1 MPRSLI
7 IMIIAAAILAP
18 LFVAFPHIDIWMSG
32 QFYDAQK
39 GGFWLKNNPI
49 LLVPYYLVK
58 YARYAMPVVFG
69 ALLAAN
75 FLTKK
80 KFIFGRREL
89 FFLFLAALIGPII
102 VTGAFKDSFH
112 RARPVQTLDFAG
124 DKPFTRAFE
133 ISHYCAEDCKSFVSG
148 HAAMGFFFVAFAL
161 VIADARKRKKT
172 YICLFLL
179 GFAIAFARVL
189 QGAHYLSDVVFGGL
203 FTLIST
209 HALYYLMY
217 RKTALG

>member
-1 MPRSLI
+1 MPRPLI
-7 IMIIAAAILAP
+7 ILLIVTAILAAV
-18 LFVAFPHIDIWMSG
+18 FVTFPQIDIWMTG
-32 QFYDAQK
+32 QFYDPQN

-49 LLVPYYLVK
+49 ILVFYYLVK
-58 YARYAMPVVFG
+58 YARYAMPVVF
-69 ALLAAN
+69 AVLLAAN

-80 KFIFGRREL
+80 KFLFGRREL
-89 FFLFLAALIGPII
+89 AFLFLAALLGPII
-102 VTGAFKDSFH
+102 VTGFFKDYWH
-112 RARPVQTLDFAG
+112 RARPVQTIEFGG

-133 ISHYCAEDCKSFVSG
+133 ISHYCPTDCYSFVSG

-161 VIADARKRKKT
+161 VIASARKRKKA

-179 GFAIAFARVL
+179 GMVIAFARVM

-217 RKTALG
+217 RKVTPS